1 MPIDTIPF
9 NKPYKSK
16 NEIQYIR
23 EVVESGLVSGDRK
36 YTKLVQQYIDEI
48 FNVKDTLLTTSCS
61 TALDMSA
68 ILLDLKEGDEVILPS
83 FTFVSTANAIIMQNA
98 KPVFIDV
105 DETLNIDI
113 NQIESKIT
121 KKTKAIYPVH
131 YAGCSCDMDKLINIA
146 KKHNLKVVE
155 DAAQAVDAK
164 YKNRY
169 LGSIGDMATYSF
181 HETKNF
187 VCGEGGALIL
197 NDKQYL
203 DRAEIIREK
212 GTNRSKFFKGFV
224 DKYTWCDKGGS
235 YLPSD
240 ILAAMLYAQ
249 LQDKEIITQKRGY
262 VFDRYYKGLEDLEK
276 EGLLK
281 RIKIPAY
288 NTTNYHI
295 FYIILNDAKT
305 RDNMLN
311 YLKGNKIGAVF
322 HYIPLHLSPM
332 GRKMGYKT
340 GDFPVSETLSE
351 CLIRLPLF
359 ADLSDENI
367 DYILSKIHDF
377 FKIN

>member
-1 MPIDTIPF
+1 
-9 NKPYKSK
+9 
-16 NEIQYIR
+16 
-23 EVVESGLVSGDRK
+23 
-36 YTKLVQQYIDEI
+36 
-48 FNVKDTLLTTSCS
+48 
-61 TALDMSA
+61 
-68 ILLDLKEGDEVILPS
+68 
-83 FTFVSTANAIIMQNA
+83 
-98 KPVFIDV
+98 
-105 DETLNIDI
+105 
-113 NQIESKIT
+113 
-121 KKTKAIYPVH
+121 
-131 YAGCSCDMDKLINIA
+131 
-146 KKHNLKVVE
+146 
-155 DAAQAVDAK
+155 
-164 YKNRY
+164 
-169 LGSIGDMATYSF
+169 
-181 HETKNF
+181 
-187 VCGEGGALIL
+187 
-197 NDKQYL
+197 
-203 DRAEIIREK
+203 
-212 GTNRSKFFKGFV
+212 
-224 DKYTWCDKGGS
+224 
-235 YLPSD
+235 
-240 ILAAMLYAQ
+240 MLYAQ